1 MAFIDNHTHLDDLGL
16 EPGPRP
22 VEELVRQAALAG
34 VDTLIHSAVDVAS
47 SRWALEQADR
57 FPGVWVTIGY
67 HPHEAGDADDD
78 GLDRLA
84 ALAAHPKVLALGET
98 GLDYYRNSVPRL
110 TQQRVFVRH
119 LEMAAAAGL
128 PVVIHS
134 RDAAD
139 DTLRLLDSHAGLTVV
154 LHCFSLPE
162 RLAELI
168 ARGYFLSFAG
178 NVTFKNADALQAALR
193 SVPVERL
200 LLETD
205 APFLAP
211 VPFRGRPNSSALVVH
226 TYEFVARQRGTTV
239 QELAARVCEN
249 AAKAYPRLR
258 LGPTGPSASAH
269 EQRPLGDLP

>member
-1 MAFIDNHTHLDDLGL
+1 
-16 EPGPRP
+16 
-22 VEELVRQAALAG
+22 
-34 VDTLIHSAVDVAS
+34 
-47 SRWALEQADR
+47 
-57 FPGVWVTIGY
+57 
-67 HPHEAGDADDD
+67 
-78 GLDRLA
+78 
-84 ALAAHPKVLALGET
+84 
-98 GLDYYRNSVPRL
+98 LDYYRNSVPRL

-226 TYEFVARQRGTTV
+226 TYEFVARQHGTTV